1 MTARVIRLGAGC
13 EEAVVHVERE
23 RHDAKGSDMTVSPET
38 RPLAP
43 ASVTS
48 ALGVLRAGGHR
59 ISAAR
64 RLVLEALFAADGP
77 ASAEQLA
84 GGLDGRLPG
93 SDLASLYRNLDTLA
107 AAGLVEHL
115 HVPHGAGLY
124 VLTGRSDGWA
134 TCERCGGVERLGR
147 GAAARL
153 REAVRTATGFEAGLA
168 HFPLV
173 GVCPACAE
181 DRP

>member
-1 MTARVIRLGAGC
+1 VSAMVIRPPRRS
-13 EEAVVHVERE
+13 EVVAVHAARE
-23 RHDAKGSDMTVSPET
+23 RHDAKGSAMSVSPDT

-77 ASAEQLA
+77 VSADRLA

-107 AAGLVEHL
+107 EAGIVEHL
-115 HVPHGAGLY
+115 HVPHGPGLY
-124 VLTGRSDGWA
+124 VLTGRADGWA
-134 TCERCGGVERLGR
+134 ACEACGRVEGLDRS
-147 GAAARL
+147 AAARL
-153 REAVRTATGFEAGLA
+153 REAVRGTTGLEAGLA

-173 GVCPACAE
+173 GVCRGCAE
-181 DRP
+181 ARS

>member
-1 MTARVIRLGAGC
+1 V
-13 EEAVVHVERE
+13 
-23 RHDAKGSDMTVSPET
+23 TVTPDT

-48 ALGVLRAGGHR
+48 ALGVLRAEGHR

-64 RLVLEALFAADGP
+64 RLVLEALFAAEGP
-77 ASAEQLA
+77 VTADRLA

-115 HVPHGAGLY
+115 HVPHGPGLY
-124 VLTGRSDGWA
+124 VLTGRGAGWA
-134 TCERCGGVERLGR
+134 ACERCGGVERLGR
-147 GAAARL
+147 DAVARL
-153 REAVRTATGFEAGLA
+153 RAAVRDATGLEAALA
-168 HFPLV
+168 HFPVV
-173 GVCPACAE
+173 GLCPRCAE
-181 DRP
+181 SRS

>member
-1 MTARVIRLGAGC
+1 MSGTVIRSRTGR
-13 EEAVVHVERE
+13 EVVPVHAVRE
-23 RHDAKGSDMTVSPET
+23 RHDTKGSTVTVSPDT

-77 ASAEQLA
+77 VSADRLA

-107 AAGLVEHL
+107 EAGIVEHL
-115 HVPHGAGLY
+115 HVPHGPGLY
-124 VLTGRSDGWA
+124 VLTGRADGWA
-134 TCERCGGVERLGR
+134 ACEACGAV
-147 GAAARL
+147 AALDREAVARL
-153 REAVRTATGFEAGLA
+153 RGAVRGATGYEAGLA
-168 HFPLV
+168 HCPIV
-173 GVCPACAE
+173 GVCPEC
-181 DRP
+181 RS

>member
-1 MTARVIRLGAGC
+1 MIAMVIRFPRSSEVVA
-13 EEAVVHVERE
+13 VHVARE
-23 RHDAKGSDMTVSPET
+23 RHDAKGSAMSVSPDT

-48 ALGVLRAGGHR
+48 TLGALRADGHR

-64 RLVLEALFAADGP
+64 RLVIEALFAAEGP
-77 ASAEQLA
+77 VSADRLA

-107 AAGLVEHL
+107 EAGIVEHL
-115 HVPHGAGLY
+115 HVAHGPGLY
-124 VLTGRSDGWA
+124 VLTGRADGWA
-134 TCERCGGVERLGR
+134 ACEACGRVAALGR

-153 REAVRTATGFEAGLA
+153 REAVRGATGFEAGLA
-168 HFPLV
+168 HFPIV
-173 GVCPACAE
+173 GVCPECTEA
-181 DRP
+181 RS

>member
-1 MTARVIRLGAGC
+1 MSAVVIRPGC
-13 EEAVVHVERE
+13 RCEVVAVHAVRE
-23 RHDAKGSDMTVSPET
+23 RHDAKGSAMPVSPDT

-77 ASAEQLA
+77 ASADRLA
-84 GGLDGRLPG
+84 GGLGGRLPG

-107 AAGLVEHL
+107 AAGIVEHL
-115 HVPHGAGLY
+115 HVPHGPGLF
-124 VLTGRSDGWA
+124 VLTGRADGWA
-134 TCERCGGVERLGR
+134 ACEGCGRVEPLDR

-153 REAVRTATGFEAGLA
+153 REAVRAVTGFESELA
-168 HFPLV
+168 HFPVV

-181 DRP
+181 GRS

>member
-1 MTARVIRLGAGC
+1 MIAMVIRSARAC
-13 EEAVVHVERE
+13 EVVAVHAARE
-23 RHDAKGSDMTVSPET
+23 RHDAKGSVMSVSPDT

-64 RLVLEALFAADGP
+64 RLVVEALFAAGGP
-77 ASAEQLA
+77 ATADRLA
-84 GGLDGRLPG
+84 GGLEGRLPG

-107 AAGLVEHL
+107 GTGLVEHL
-115 HVPHGAGLY
+115 HVPHGPGLY
-124 VLTGRSDGWA
+124 VLTGRGDGWA
-134 TCERCGGVERLGR
+134 SCERCGRTEALDR
-147 GAAARL
+147 GDAARV
-153 REAVRTATGFEAGLA
+153 RAAVRAATGFEAGLA

-181 DRP
+181 AGR